1 MNKEKKTTRR
11 EFLRQALS
19 LSTSVALSAFGL
31 PQIISAS
38 DLGTSKK
45 YNPQQSKDSS
55 LSQGLSPNYQ
65 EGGQESGMLEEI
77 LSNIRGEG
85 SPRIINTHLLSS
97 PDGNLRE
104 MVFGVMISG
113 YPRFFSVRKTER
125 RGSNDAFQRYKG
137 VCSFLSD
144 DFNMRG
150 VAKVGENCMVT
161 GIHFPDP
168 TMSSK
173 VRVLL
178 VGDNGQ
184 VVYQADLERGKYNRE
199 PIMSAQIA
207 SVSLDGGN
215 YYFLPVDNLSGLP
228 VFIERGNIKESRII
242 PVENAEGMS
251 FTGLRAMPNGRMIDV
266 FVTGYQGELYG
277 IKFNP
282 DNLNQSITKI
292 TPRVGVDDFDIRNR
306 VFYGISEPTLRI
318 ITGQIDNDN
327 GITGIRRYNLPLD
340 ISQSVGE
347 IGGIAAIDDGTVATC
362 RQTRIYTENDGQLAR
377 KIFLDLYGLPP
388 DGSTTLTL
396 KSSVPIGKIPYV
408 PGRPSLGISGSKIN
422 TANINGQEAIILSTP
437 LGAYVVPFN
446 RNNLDDSR
454 QLSVYPINAGLG
466 AHHIYLPTVR
476 RGT

>member
-1 MNKEKKTTRR
+1 MNKEKKTRR

-19 LSTSVALSAFGL
+19 LSTGVALSLVGL
-31 PQIISAS
+31 PQISAS
-38 DLGTSKK
+38 ELDTSKK
-45 YNPQQSKDSS
+45 YNPRQSKDSS

-65 EGGQESGMLEEI
+65 EGGQESGMLREVLGSI
-77 LSNIRGEG
+77 IGNG
-85 SPRIINTHLLSS
+85 SPNIISPYFLTF
-97 PDGNLRE
+97 PDGSLRG
-104 MVFGVMISG
+104 MVFGVLMSVDS
-113 YPRFFSVRKTER
+113 PFFSVRKTER

-137 VCSFLSD
+137 VRSFLSD

-150 VAKVGENCMVT
+150 VAKVGGDYLVT

-168 TMSSK
+168 TISSK

-184 VVYQADLERGKYNRE
+184 VVYQADLERGKYNRR

-242 PVENAEGMS
+242 PVENARRMS
-251 FTGLRAMPNGRMIDV
+251 FTGLKAIPNGGMIDV

-277 IKFNP
+277 IRVNP
-282 DNLNQSITKI
+282 NNLNQSTTKI
-292 TPRVGVDDFDIRNR
+292 TPGVGVDDFDIRNR
-306 VFYGISEPTLRI
+306 VFYGISEPRLEI
-318 ITGQIDNDN
+318 ITGQIGNDN

-347 IGGIAAIDDGTVATC
+347 IGGIAAIDNNTVATC
-362 RQTRIYTENDGQLAR
+362 RQTRIYTEDDGQLAR
-377 KIFLDLYGLPP
+377 KIFLDLYGLPT
-388 DGSTTLTL
+388 DESTTLTL
-396 KSSVPIGKIPYV
+396 KSSVPIDKIPYV
-408 PGRPSLGISGSKIN
+408 PGRPSLTIYGSRIN
-422 TANINGQEAIILSTP
+422 IAEINGQEVMILSTP
-437 LGAYVVPFN
+437 FGAHVVSFN

-454 QLSVYPINAGLG
+454 QLFAYPINAGLG
-466 AHHIYLPTVR
+466 AYHLHLPTVR
-476 RGT
+476 RGN

>member
-1 MNKEKKTTRR
+1 
-11 EFLRQALS
+11 
-19 LSTSVALSAFGL
+19 
-31 PQIISAS
+31 
-38 DLGTSKK
+38 
-45 YNPQQSKDSS
+45 
-55 LSQGLSPNYQ
+55 LSPNH
-65 EGGQESGMLEEI
+65 QESRQESEMLRET
-77 LSNIRGEG
+77 LSNIIGNGRPDII
-85 SPRIINTHLLSS
+85 SPYFLTF
-97 PDGNLRE
+97 PDGSLRR
-104 MVFGVMISG
+104 MVFGVLMSLEH
-113 YPRFFSVRKTER
+113 PFFSVRETER
-125 RGSNDAFQRYKG
+125 EGPNDAFRPYQG

-150 VAKVGENCMVT
+150 VAKVGEDYLVT

-168 TMSSK
+168 RSSK
-173 VRVLL
+173 IRVLL
-178 VGDNGQ
+178 VGNNGQ
-184 VVYQADLERGKYNRE
+184 AVQTDLERGKNYDNGV
-199 PIMSAQIA
+199 IMSTQIA

-215 YYFLPVDNLSGLP
+215 YYFLPVDNRSGLP
-228 VFIERGNIKESRII
+228 VLIERGNSKDSRII
-242 PVENAEGMS
+242 PVENAIGMS
-251 FTGLRAMPNGRMIDV
+251 FKGLRAMPNGRMIDV
-266 FVTGYQGELYG
+266 FVTGYQGKLYG
-277 IKFNP
+277 IRVNP
-282 DNLNQSITKI
+282 DNLEQTTTKI

-362 RQTRIYTENDGQLAR
+362 RQTRIYTENDGQLATQ
-377 KIFLDLYGLPP
+377 IFLDLYGLPS

-396 KSSVPIGKIPYV
+396 KSSVQIGKIPYV
-408 PGRPSLGISGSKIN
+408 PGRPSLVIYGSKIYS
-422 TANINGQEAIILSTP
+422 ANINGQEVMILSTP
-437 LGAYVVPFN
+437 FGAYVVPFN